1 MAKPKKLKK
10 LSAWDWTTLV
20 AAWRYYEYRSTIAS
34 AMFPSEI
41 YERFFTGKYDE
52 ESCRRIARQFYYV
65 DHGIRGEEDWQG
77 QSDIDRKPWAA
88 FYAFCKAYYEGFA
101 KVHTKDPSIHEAY
114 CGAIHEAFYCETIKA
129 WIPREKYRGDANNWS
144 IVPEYIVKIEE
155 AK

>member
-1 MAKPKKLKK
+1 MANKKLKT
-10 LSAWDWTTLV
+10 LSDWDWTTLV

-65 DHGIRGEEDWQG
+65 DHGINGEEDWQG
-77 QSDIDRKPWAA
+77 QSDIDAKPWTA

-101 KVHTKDPSIHEAY
+101 KVHMRDGS
-114 CGAIHEAFYCETIKA
+114 IHEAFYCETLKC
-129 WIPREKYRGDANNWS
+129 WIPRARYRGGANYWV
-144 IVPEYIVKIEE
+144 IVPDWIVKIDEVWND
-155 AK
+155 KNN